1 VEPPQD
7 ARGFPFGFFAI
18 NNNNNNND
26 NNNNLSFCSKSTA
39 VAIRSFS
46 NFNTIAFYVRV
57 TL

>member
-1 VEPPQD
+1 VEPPQH

-18 NNNNNNND
+18 NNNNNND
-26 NNNNLSFCSKSTA
+26 NNNNLSFCSRSTA